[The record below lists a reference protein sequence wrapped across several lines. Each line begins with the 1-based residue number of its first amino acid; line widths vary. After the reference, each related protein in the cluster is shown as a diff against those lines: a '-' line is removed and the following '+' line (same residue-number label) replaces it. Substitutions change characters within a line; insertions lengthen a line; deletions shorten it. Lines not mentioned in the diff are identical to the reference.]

1 MEATRQE
8 RLAVNEME
16 TKQTSPLVWLGL
28 AIVLAVGLMAV
39 FAAFFAPSGGG
50 YGMMGGGMG
59 WGVLFMVVP
68 AVFLIVLLLAA
79 LGAFPPGRAYMPASS
94 ALETLNVRYARG
106 ELTRE
111 DYLRMR
117 ADLEGQVH

>member
-1 MEATRQE
+1 
-8 RLAVNEME
+8 ME

-39 FAAFFAPSGGG
+39 FAAFIAPYGGG

-68 AVFLIVLLLAA
+68 AVFLILLLLAA
-79 LGAFPPGRAYMPASS
+79 LGAFPPRQAYVPASS

-111 DYLRMR
+111 DYVRMR
-117 ADLEGQVH
+117 AELEGQVH

>member
-1 MEATRQE
+1 MEE
-8 RLAVNEME
+8 N
-16 TKQTSPLVWLGL
+16 QTSPLVWLGL
-28 AIVLAVGLMAV
+28 AVVLAVGLMAA
-39 FAAFFAPSGGG
+39 FAAFFAPYGGG

-79 LGAFPPGRAYMPASS
+79 LGAFPPGRVTAPRSS
-94 ALETLNVRYARG
+94 ALETLDVRYARG

-117 ADLEGQVH
+117 AELEGRVH

>member
-1 MEATRQE
+1 
-8 RLAVNEME
+8 ME

-28 AIVLAVGLMAV
+28 AIVLAVGLMAA
-39 FAAFFAPSGGG
+39 FAAFFAPYGGG
-50 YGMMGGGMG
+50 YGMMVGGMG

-68 AVFLIVLLLAA
+68 AVFLVVLLLAA
-79 LGAFPPGRAYMPASS
+79 LGAFPPGRVTVPRSS
-94 ALETLNVRYARG
+94 ALETLDVRYARG

-117 ADLEGQVH
+117 AELEGRVH

>member
-1 MEATRQE
+1 
-8 RLAVNEME
+8 VNETE
-16 TKQTSPLVWLGL
+16 KKQTSPLVWLGL

-39 FAAFFAPSGGG
+39 FAAFFAPYGGG

-79 LGAFPPGRAYMPASS
+79 LGAFPPRPAYVPASS

-117 ADLEGQVH
+117 AELEGQVH

>member
-1 MEATRQE
+1 
-8 RLAVNEME
+8 ME

-39 FAAFFAPSGGG
+39 FAAFFAPYGGG

-79 LGAFPPGRAYMPASS
+79 LGAFPPGRAYVPASP
-94 ALETLNVRYARG
+94 ALETLQVRYARG
-106 ELTRE
+106 ELTHE
-111 DYLRMR
+111 DYVRMR